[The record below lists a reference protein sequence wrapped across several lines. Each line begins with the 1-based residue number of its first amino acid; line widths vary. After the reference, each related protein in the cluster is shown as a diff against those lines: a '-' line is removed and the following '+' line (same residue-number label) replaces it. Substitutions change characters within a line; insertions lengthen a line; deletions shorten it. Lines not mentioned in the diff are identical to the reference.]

1 MAKAV
6 VRWSSVRWSSD
17 KRWRRR
23 TEQLAAA
30 KAEEE
35 ATAEAEPAESAK
47 AAQEVKTSATQP
59 ARQDSEGAARRS
71 KYVRTDQH
79 LDVV

>member
-59 ARQDSEGAARRS
+59 TRQEGAARRS
-71 KYVRTDQH
+71 TYVRTY
-79 LDVV
+79 VAVSIK

>member
-1 MAKAV
+1 MAESVGKAGV
-6 VRWSSVRWSSD
+6 GPSD
-17 KRWRRR
+17 KRRRWRR

-35 ATAEAEPAESAK
+35 AAAEDEAAESAK

-59 ARQDSEGAARRS
+59 TRQEGAARRS
-71 KYVRTDQH
+71 TYVRTY
-79 LDVV
+79 VAVSIK